1 MSGVTKWKIFK
12 IEVAMVIDIF
22 NTNEKYDL
30 ILADPPW
37 KQSRGGAEE
46 RERKVLGASA

>member
-37 KQSRGGAEE
+37 KQSRGAEE

>member
-1 MSGVTKWKIFK
+1 
-12 IEVAMVIDIF
+12 MVIDIF

-37 KQSRGGAEE
+37 KQSRGGG
-46 RERKVLGASA
+46 RT